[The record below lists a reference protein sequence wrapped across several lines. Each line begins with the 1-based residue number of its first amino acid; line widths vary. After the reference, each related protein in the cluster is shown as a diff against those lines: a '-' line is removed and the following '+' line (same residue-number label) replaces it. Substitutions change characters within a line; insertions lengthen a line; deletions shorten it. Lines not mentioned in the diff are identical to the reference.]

1 MSKIETVE
9 EKNRLLPV
17 KCEEKGLT
25 VVKPKEKRIVIFLN
39 NRKSIKNVAKKMS
52 IALIGT
58 ISVAYIVILTLV
70 ATSVFYV
77 SNLTNGLIQKRSLYK
92 WYKCITVNK

>member
-17 KCEEKGLT
+17 KCEEKGLM
-25 VVKPKEKRIVIFLN
+25 VVKPKEKGIIVFEN
-39 NRKSIKNVAKKMS
+39 NRELIKNVAKKMS

-58 ISVAYIVILTLV
+58 TSIAYIVILTLV

-77 SNLTNGLIQKRSLYK
+77 SNLTNGLIQKRCFYK
-92 WYKCITVNK
+92 WY